1 MAVLVRE
8 GRGRATSYVTSDVI
22 ECRCKDQDLSF
33 EINQDEKLGESTIN
47 FEFPLRVSA
56 GRR

>member
-1 MAVLVRE
+1 MKRKTEIYVKAVAFMQVAAVACTGLTETV
-8 GRGRATSYVTSDVI
+8 SW
-22 ECRCKDQDLSF
+22 Q
-33 EINQDEKLGESTIN
+33 GESTIN